1 MFENLSKQELIKL
14 LKSKNKENSE
24 LQEKLQQ
31 KSDELQQKNEELQQ
45 ASDELQQK
53 NEELQQASDELHQK
67 SEELQQASDELHQT
81 QTELESI
88 KSFCAENHQK
98 VVQLI
103 VSSKVRLESYSN
115 SDLYP
120 DSCDYEQSLAFE
132 FRLVKSLIANNLR
145 LSGLHAKQ
153 FVPSSEKMGYPG
165 NNKKNLEPEKEP
177 AESVGTFSKDDS
189 TKEIYNQ
196 KPEAESLSKE
206 EQAYNVAVGAE
217 KTIESALN
225 KAGRKLNRIFSD
237 FPEKN
242 NKGEDSKPKTTEGT
256 PDRSTSRVNDTASP
270 STKNNARASE
280 GFKRLAEFMN
290 VCNHLKSKDPLNKN
304 FEPDNRCSKNQK
316 ENSLNL
322 GAEEVAVGGSIS
334 SSKGTVVYCPI
345 CKRYE
350 TAEVIYNG
358 NENDHLL
365 NINRY
370 RLELIE
376 RLVRKFKCKKCGSI
390 ISDKLTPDSK
400 TVFDENKSVE
410 SNKVDESLS
419 ETLSAQSDLSESEI
433 MEQQEQDVKQQET
446 LLNTLASKSKLVQK
460 NQQLLEEN
468 SRLTPKQFAYC
479 DIGMMFPADF
489 NLKTATMFP
498 VITGGKLTLGTV
510 ATFIFEHNFN
520 NMPYSR
526 IFSNFRHSGLKRST
540 AFAAIK
546 AFDRLVLHKEA
557 EIIRDE
563 ILKSHIIHAD
573 ESQVHVRAADSEGR
587 ENRQFTCWQFCNS
600 HLDEARYA
608 WYDIN
613 ESRSQDVPYNIL
625 KDADISK
632 SVVVTDG
639 NQTYDKVLK
648 ELSATHAYCYAHLR
662 RAVLDDLT
670 DMKLKDLFQELIS
683 DCCCYED
690 VFEKFPEFVKKHEIG
705 YEEGLMMA
713 LFFNINCLFA
723 LEHDL
728 DITQEDYLEQVK
740 EIRASHSSFFIN
752 NIEEII
758 KGLAKKSVH
767 VIDRNGVKTFKSNKQ
782 EVYGNSIAYALK
794 RLEGLKQF
802 LSDPEIPLTNSLCER
817 GFRDFAVAKHGFYF
831 IDSIDGTH
839 SFADQMTICR
849 SCINNG
855 VDPHN
860 YMIWLGWNVYQRYMS
875 KYPTGRIT
883 SPSPQYIPT
892 QKIPKDEISRYK
904 IRTDLKDLPAG
915 EYAEIGIYDKR
926 YKAITDDIDFTGL
939 GILDYKKQC
948 LKDRI

>member
-1 MFENLSKQELIKL
+1 MFENLSKEELIKL
-14 LKSKNKENSE
+14 LQSKNKENSE
-24 LQEKLQQ
+24 LQEKL
-31 KSDELQQKNEELQQ
+31 KLKDDELQ
-45 ASDELQQK
+45 
-53 NEELQQASDELHQK
+53 QK
-67 SEELQQASDELHQT
+67 SEELQQTNDELQQKSEELQLASDELQQT

-103 VSSKVRLESYSN
+103 VNSKVRLESYSN

-120 DSCDYEQSLAFE
+120 DSCDYEQFLAFE

-165 NNKKNLEPEKEP
+165 NTKKNNEPENEP
-177 AESVGTFSKDDS
+177 AESVGTISKDTS
-189 TKEIYNQ
+189 
-196 KPEAESLSKE
+196 PEEGSGPKQAAEYLSKE
-206 EQAYNVAVGAE
+206 EQAYNVAVGAV
-217 KTIESALN
+217 KTIESELN
-225 KAGRKLNRIFSD
+225 KTGRKLNRIFSD
-237 FPEKN
+237 DPEKN
-242 NKGEDSKPKTTEGT
+242 NKGEVSKPKASEGN
-256 PDRSTSRVNDTASP
+256 PNRRTSRVNAPVPP
-270 STKNNARASE
+270 STKNNACAAD
-280 GFKRLAEFMN
+280 GYKRLAEFMN
-290 VCNHLKSKDPLNKN
+290 VCNHLKIKEPLNKN
-304 FEPDNRCSKNQK
+304 FNPDNRCSKNQN

-322 GAEEVAVGGSIS
+322 GAEEVAVGGSLS
-334 SSKGTVVYCPI
+334 SSNGSIVYCPI
-345 CKRYE
+345 CRRYE
-350 TAEVIYNG
+350 EAEVIHNG
-358 NENDHLL
+358 NENDHMM
-365 NINRY
+365 NISRY

-390 ISDKLTPDSK
+390 ISDKLTPDSSK

-410 SNKVDESLS
+410 SDKVDASLS
-419 ETLSAQSDLSESEI
+419 ETLSAQSDLSEAEI
-433 MEQQEQDVKQQET
+433 MEQQEQDVKLQEN
-446 LLNTLASKSKLVQK
+446 LLNTLASESKLVQK

-468 SRLTPKQFAYC
+468 SRLSAKQFAYC
-479 DIGMMFPADF
+479 DIGMMLPADF

-526 IFSNFRHSGLKRST
+526 IFSNFKHSGLKRST

-683 DCCCYED
+683 DCSCYED
-690 VFEKFPEFVKKHEIG
+690 VSKKFPEFGKKHEISD
-705 YEEGLMMA
+705 EEGLMMA

-728 DITQEDYLEQVK
+728 DITQDDYLEQVK
-740 EIRASHSSFFIN
+740 EIRTSHSSFFIN
-752 NIEEII
+752 NIEKIVEE
-758 KGLAKKSVH
+758 LAKKSVH
-767 VIDRNGVKTFKSNKQ
+767 VIERNGIKTYKSNKQ

-860 YMIWLGWNVYQRYMS
+860 YMIWLGWNVYQRYMT

-883 SPSPQYIPT
+883 SPSPQYIPA
-892 QKIPKDEISRYK
+892 KEIPDDEISRYK
-904 IRTDLKDLPAG
+904 IRTDIKDLPAG

-926 YKAITDDIDFTGL
+926 YQAITDNIDFTGL
-939 GILDYKKQC
+939 GILDYKKLC
-948 LKDRI
+948 LKDRL

>member
-1 MFENLSKQELIKL
+1 
-14 LKSKNKENSE
+14 
-24 LQEKLQQ
+24 
-31 KSDELQQKNEELQQ
+31 
-45 ASDELQQK
+45 
-53 NEELQQASDELHQK
+53 
-67 SEELQQASDELHQT
+67 
-81 QTELESI
+81 
-88 KSFCAENHQK
+88 
-98 VVQLI
+98 
-103 VSSKVRLESYSN
+103 
-115 SDLYP
+115 
-120 DSCDYEQSLAFE
+120 
-132 FRLVKSLIANNLR
+132 
-145 LSGLHAKQ
+145 
-153 FVPSSEKMGYPG
+153 
-165 NNKKNLEPEKEP
+165 
-177 AESVGTFSKDDS
+177 
-189 TKEIYNQ
+189 
-196 KPEAESLSKE
+196 
-206 EQAYNVAVGAE
+206 
-217 KTIESALN
+217 
-225 KAGRKLNRIFSD
+225 
-237 FPEKN
+237 
-242 NKGEDSKPKTTEGT
+242 
-256 PDRSTSRVNDTASP
+256 
-270 STKNNARASE
+270 
-280 GFKRLAEFMN
+280 
-290 VCNHLKSKDPLNKN
+290 
-304 FEPDNRCSKNQK
+304 
-316 ENSLNL
+316 
-322 GAEEVAVGGSIS
+322 
-334 SSKGTVVYCPI
+334 
-345 CKRYE
+345 
-350 TAEVIYNG
+350 
-358 NENDHLL
+358 
-365 NINRY
+365 
-370 RLELIE
+370 
-376 RLVRKFKCKKCGSI
+376 
-390 ISDKLTPDSK
+390 
-400 TVFDENKSVE
+400 
-410 SNKVDESLS
+410 
-419 ETLSAQSDLSESEI
+419 
-433 MEQQEQDVKQQET
+433 
-446 LLNTLASKSKLVQK
+446 
-460 NQQLLEEN
+460 
-468 SRLTPKQFAYC
+468 
-479 DIGMMFPADF
+479 MMLPADF

-526 IFSNFRHSGLKRST
+526 IFSNFKHSGLKRST

-690 VFEKFPEFVKKHEIG
+690 VFEEFPEFVKKHEIS

-728 DITQEDYLEQVK
+728 DITQDDYLEQVK
-740 EIRASHSSFFIN
+740 EIRTSHSSFFIN
-752 NIEEII
+752 NIEKIVEE
-758 KGLAKKSVH
+758 LAKKSVH
-767 VIDRNGVKTFKSNKQ
+767 VIERNGIKTYKSNKQ

-883 SPSPQYIPT
+883 SPSPQYIPA
-892 QKIPKDEISRYK
+892 KEIPEDEISRYK
-904 IRTDLKDLPAG
+904 IRTDIKDLPAG

-926 YKAITDDIDFTGL
+926 YQAITDDIDFTGL
-939 GILDYKKQC
+939 GILDYKKLC
-948 LKDRI
+948 LKDRL

>member
-1 MFENLSKQELIKL
+1 MFENLSKEELIKL
-14 LKSKNKENSE
+14 LQSKNKENSE
-24 LQEKLQQ
+24 LQEKL
-31 KSDELQQKNEELQQ
+31 KLKDDELQQKSEELQQ
-45 ASDELQQK
+45 TNDELQ
-53 NEELQQASDELHQK
+53 QK
-67 SEELQQASDELHQT
+67 SEELQQASYELQQT

-103 VSSKVRLESYSN
+103 VNSKVRLESYSN
-115 SDLYP
+115 FDLYP
-120 DSCDYEQSLAFE
+120 DSCDYEQFLAFE

-165 NNKKNLEPEKEP
+165 NTKKNNEPENEP
-177 AESVGTFSKDDS
+177 AESVGTIS
-189 TKEIYNQ
+189 
-196 KPEAESLSKE
+196 PEESSGPKQAAESLSKE
-206 EQAYNVAVGAE
+206 EQAYNCAVD
-217 KTIESALN
+217 ALN
-225 KAGRKLNRIFSD
+225 TIDSDLNKIGRKLNRIFSD
-237 FPEKN
+237 APEKN
-242 NKGEDSKPKTTEGT
+242 NKGEVSKPKVSKGN
-256 PDRSTSRVNDTASP
+256 PNRSPSSVNAPVPP
-270 STKNNARASE
+270 STKNNACASD
-280 GFKRLAEFMN
+280 GYKRLAEYMN
-290 VCNHLKSKDPLNKN
+290 VCNHLKIKEPLNKN
-304 FEPDNRCSKNQK
+304 FNPDNRCSKNQN

-345 CKRYE
+345 CRRYE
-350 TAEVIYNG
+350 EAEVIHKG
-358 NENDHLL
+358 NENDHMM
-365 NINRY
+365 NISRY

-390 ISDKLTPDSK
+390 ISDKLTPDSSK

-410 SNKVDESLS
+410 SDKVDASLS
-419 ETLSAQSDLSESEI
+419 ETLSAQSDLSEAEI
-433 MEQQEQDVKQQET
+433 MEQQEHDVKLQET
-446 LLNTLASKSKLVQK
+446 LLNTLASESKLVQK

-468 SRLTPKQFAYC
+468 SKLSPKQFAYC
-479 DIGMMFPADF
+479 DIGMMLPADF

-639 NQTYDKVLK
+639 NQTYV
-648 ELSATHAYCYAHLR
+648 
-662 RAVLDDLT
+662 
-670 DMKLKDLFQELIS
+670 
-683 DCCCYED
+683 
-690 VFEKFPEFVKKHEIG
+690 
-705 YEEGLMMA
+705 
-713 LFFNINCLFA
+713 
-723 LEHDL
+723 
-728 DITQEDYLEQVK
+728 
-740 EIRASHSSFFIN
+740 
-752 NIEEII
+752 
-758 KGLAKKSVH
+758 
-767 VIDRNGVKTFKSNKQ
+767 
-782 EVYGNSIAYALK
+782 
-794 RLEGLKQF
+794 
-802 LSDPEIPLTNSLCER
+802 
-817 GFRDFAVAKHGFYF
+817 
-831 IDSIDGTH
+831 
-839 SFADQMTICR
+839 
-849 SCINNG
+849 
-855 VDPHN
+855 
-860 YMIWLGWNVYQRYMS
+860 
-875 KYPTGRIT
+875 
-883 SPSPQYIPT
+883 
-892 QKIPKDEISRYK
+892 
-904 IRTDLKDLPAG
+904 
-915 EYAEIGIYDKR
+915 
-926 YKAITDDIDFTGL
+926 TGL
-939 GILDYKKQC
+939 NKASF
-948 LKDRI
+948 